1 MRPSKAHFVT
11 SCQQL
16 LALGAVLAVLT
27 PAASVVSLD
36 VVQHARVLGRRRPG
50 PGAGPGPAGAGL
62 PAPPART
69 AGSLPRR
76 RSRSPRWSRSSTR
89 SR

>member
-1 MRPSKAHFVT
+1 MRPCKAHFVT

-36 VVQHARVLGRRRPG
+36 VVHTPGSSAGAPRAQAPGPSRPARDVRPPRSDREPPTATVPVAPVEPVVTRGRR
-50 PGAGPGPAGAGL
+50 
-62 PAPPART
+62 
-69 AGSLPRR
+69 
-76 RSRSPRWSRSSTR
+76 
-89 SR
+89 

>member
-1 MRPSKAHFVT
+1 MRPCKAHFVT

-36 VVQHARVLGRRRPG
+36 VVHTPGSSAGAPRAQAPAPGQPRPASEPGTQTPG
-50 PGAGPGPAGAGL
+50 PP
-62 PAPPART
+62 T
-69 AGSLPRR
+69 RR